1 MPPEI
6 GIFGSSAFWSL
17 ATVGAGMRNTPS
29 LSAPSMSS
37 NCFQCATSEISPIVF
52 AASPRMK
59 PSYSSMNLAVE
70 LAPSGNQ
77 PAALAST
84 QLCRIAFTSG
94 LDHFSLPAA
103 KAACCSAVQASAAS
117 AENQNSMPKPSL
129 LPSAKQGTA
138 PLALIASQALVS
150 SAQLSGGLAGS
161 SPASA

>member
-6 GIFGSSAFWSL
+6 GILGSSAFWSL

-29 LSAPSMSS
+29 LSAPSISS
-37 NCFQCATSEISPIVF
+37 NCFQCATSEISPIVL

-70 LAPSGNQ
+70 LAPCGNQ

-84 QLCRIAFTSG
+84 QLCSTAFTSG

-103 KAACCSAVQASAAS
+103 KSACCSAVHSLAAMT
-117 AENQNSMPKPSL
+117 ENQNSMPNPSL
-129 LPSAKQGTA
+129 LPSAKQGTS
-138 PLALIASQALVS
+138 PFALLASQTLVS
-150 SAQLSGGLAGS
+150 SAQVSGGFCGS
-161 SPASA
+161 SPAS